1 MSQENI
7 DILKRA
13 LHREKAAR
21 KEAEK
26 ILEVKSKELYVLS
39 QELRKTNYRLENI
52 LSKKSS
58 ELEGVF
64 QNILDAY
71 VVIDLDGN
79 VIKFNEA
86 ANELFGYDIKKK
98 PLNIVNLIYKEDLN
112 YAMASF
118 SSLKVNGFFKE
129 YKARVYSRSKKV
141 RWVQINAS
149 LIYDKNKKPIAA
161 QGIVRDITEEKAS
174 KEKLIESE
182 NRLSSLILNLG
193 SGILLEDEHGK
204 IVMTNTRFCEFF
216 KIKVAPEFLKGQ
228 DYSNTANDFKYLFD
242 EPESFVQRILDILE
256 KKEQVYGDEL
266 LLKDGTVLE
275 RDFIPVFE
283 EERYIGHLWKYS
295 DITLKRQFNERL
307 ENQKRKYSNII
318 ANMNLGLIEVG
329 NNEEILMI
337 NQSFSEMSG
346 YTEAELLGKIGSQV
360 FLNEDSSVMDKEKLK
375 RLRGQSNSY
384 ESKVKNKQGQERFW
398 LISAAP
404 NYNISGK
411 VTGSIGIH
419 LDITEFK
426 ILEQQKELILKE
438 LESRNQEL
446 NEYAHIVSHD
456 LKSPLRSID
465 ALLSWIKVDNLDKL
479 DKNTIQNIGLIEITL
494 EKMEALISDILE
506 YSSAGTTLKNQEKVD
521 LGLVVKDVKK
531 TLFIPKNISV
541 VTLNK
546 LPILNGDA
554 IKFQQLFQNLISNA
568 IKFCDKEKGFVEIEV
583 FEEKSYYK
591 FSVKDNGIG
600 IEKKYHDK
608 IFKIF
613 QFLNQRED
621 STGVGLSI
629 VKKIVDLY
637 EGNIWLESTLGVGTT
652 FYFTIKK

>member
-1 MSQENI
+1 MRQENI
-7 DILKRA
+7 DILKHK
-13 LHREKAAR
+13 LHIEKAAR

-26 ILEVKSKELYVLS
+26 ILEVKSKELSLLS
-39 QELRKTNYRLENI
+39 QELRKTNYKLENI

-86 ANELFGYDIKKK
+86 AEKLFGYDTKKK

-112 YAMASF
+112 YALASF
-118 SSLKVNGFFKE
+118 SNLKVNGFFKE
-129 YKARVYSRSKKV
+129 YKARVYSKSKKV

-149 LIYDKNKKPIAA
+149 LIYDKSKKPIAA
-161 QGIVRDITEEKAS
+161 QGIVRDITDEKVS

-216 KIKVAPEFLKGQ
+216 KIKVSPELLKEQ
-228 DYSNTANDFKYLFD
+228 DCSNAANDFKYLFD

-266 LLKDGTVLE
+266 LLKDGTILE
-275 RDFIPVFE
+275 RDFIPIFE

-307 ENQKRKYSNII
+307 ENQKQKYSNII

-346 YTEAELLGKIGSQV
+346 YTEVELLGKIGSQV
-360 FLNEDSSVMDKEKLK
+360 FLNDNSSVMKKEKLK

-384 ESKVKNKQGQERFW
+384 ELKVKNKQGQERFW

-426 ILEQQKELILKE
+426 TLEQQKELILKE

-506 YSSAGTTLKNQEKVD
+506 YSSAGITLKNQEKVD
-521 LGLVVKDVKK
+521 LDLIVKDVIK

-621 STGVGLSI
+621 STGIGLSI